1 MENPGLLKGEAY
13 MRVFDDNSFSK
24 EPFHLPTVFMVLWG
38 LLAVSIYA
46 ESNAVAKQNHA
57 DIIRSAVAAGKL
69 SFRLTTPDDVKTLL
83 GLPVKETTEKDG
95 GMESL
100 LLDYG
105 EVQARFGRMRDFDAP
120 FALYEVTV
128 SGRGIDI
135 GQRQQI
141 VLRNTEDL
149 KKFDR
154 FWGFSNVSL
163 ARLDLRDHLELLRTM
178 PFDSRTVWPESS
190 KLPAGFDPVQVLEQ
204 GKNPGL
210 GVRAL
215 HRQGIDGRGVG
226 IAIIDQPLVKNHPEY
241 ADRIVSYK
249 AIEVSGV
256 PPQMHGPGVTSI
268 AVGKSCGVAPAANL
282 HYYAIPMWKWN
293 KCQPYCDV
301 IEKILQTNEGL
312 KPSERIRVV
321 SISTGMFPQWKDF
334 PRWQATLKKAEQQGV
349 MVLTC
354 STTAINYNTL
364 TRLFGKDPEDPNSYL
379 SGIHMSGSDFLMV
392 PAGNRTTAS
401 HEGSGV
407 YTYWT
412 ESGMS
417 WATPYLAGLAALA
430 FQVDPTI
437 TPSKIFEWLPQTTVP
452 TDAGPIVN
460 PEAFIACV
468 KDPNRLSTLRA
479 QAMRQKHSKANV
491 VSELSKEMNKKVAQL
506 DMSKA
511 TREDVIRVFG
521 QPQSYQVK
529 GQTLTEENLP
539 DKYKMTYADGLFVF
553 MHKGCIEEL
562 LFQKPGYV
570 FRDRIT
576 VGSTL
581 EEVLSV
587 LGPETRTI
595 DGGVYRIERGV
606 LYTNEGE
613 TVEPEEGVLYKD
625 IGHRKGF
632 CYYDARSTQG
642 VRMLFMGNR
651 VVIICV
657 TRNNLQNGPTD

>member
-1 MENPGLLKGEAY
+1 
-13 MRVFDDNSFSK
+13 VFA
-24 EPFHLPTVFMVLWG
+24 EP
-38 LLAVSIYA
+38 
-46 ESNAVAKQNHA
+46 NAVPKQNHA
-57 DIIRSAVAAGKL
+57 DVIRIAVAAGKL
-69 SFRLTTPDDVKTLL
+69 SFRLTTSDDVKTLL
-83 GLPVKETTEKDG
+83 GPPVKETTEKDG
-95 GMESL
+95 GMEL
-100 LLDYG
+100 LILDYG
-105 EVQARFGRMRDFDAP
+105 EVQTRFGRMRNFDAP
-120 FALYEVTV
+120 FALYEVAV
-128 SGRGIDI
+128 RGRGIDI

-141 VLRNTEDL
+141 VLRNTEDF

-163 ARLDLRDHLELLRTM
+163 AKLDLRDHLELVQTM
-178 PFDSRTVWPESS
+178 PFDSRTVWPEAS
-190 KLPAGFDPVQVLEQ
+190 KLPAGFDPVRVLEQ

-215 HRQGIDGRGVG
+215 HRQDIDGRGVG

-241 ADRIVSYK
+241 ADRIVSFE
-249 AIEVSGV
+249 AIEVPGV
-256 PPQMHGPGVTSI
+256 SPQMHGPGVTSI

-282 HYYAIPMWKWN
+282 HYYAIPMWKWK

-301 IEKILQTNEGL
+301 IEKILQSNEGL

-321 SISTGMFPQWKDF
+321 SISTGMFPHWKDYT
-334 PRWQATLKKAEQQGV
+334 RWEVILKKAEQQGV

-354 STTAINYNTL
+354 STTAINYGPI
-364 TRLFGKDPEDPNSYL
+364 TRAFGKNPEDPNSYL
-379 SGIHMSGSDFLMV
+379 SAIHMPGSDFLMV

-412 ESGMS
+412 EPGMS

-430 FQVDPTI
+430 FQVDPQI
-437 TPSKIFEWLPQTTVP
+437 TPSKIFEWLQQTTVP

-460 PEAFIACV
+460 PRAFIACV
-468 KDPNRLSTLRA
+468 QDPNKLSTLRA
-479 QAMRQKHSKANV
+479 QAIPKKRSKGNV
-491 VSELSKEMNKKVAQL
+491 VSELSKGMNRKVAQL
-506 DMSKA
+506 DMNKA

-521 QPQSYQVK
+521 QPQSYQGD
-529 GQTLTEENLP
+529 GQTFAEENLP
-539 DKYKMTYADGLFVF
+539 NGYTMTYADGFSVSLYNDR
-553 MHKGCIEEL
+553 IEEL
-562 LFQKPGYV
+562 RFQKPGYV
-570 FRDRIT
+570 FRDCIT

-613 TVEPEEGVLYKD
+613 TVEPEDGVLHKD

-632 CYYDARSTQG
+632 CYYDARATHG
-642 VRMLFMGNR
+642 VRLLFMGNR
-651 VVIICV
+651 VVALCI
-657 TRNNLQNGPTD
+657 TRNSK